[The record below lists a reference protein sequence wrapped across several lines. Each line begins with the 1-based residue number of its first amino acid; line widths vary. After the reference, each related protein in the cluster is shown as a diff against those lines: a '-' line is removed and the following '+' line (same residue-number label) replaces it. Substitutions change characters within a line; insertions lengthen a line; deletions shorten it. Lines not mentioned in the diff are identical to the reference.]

1 MRRKKSIASC
11 FAIGALLCTLT
22 SSGIPVYAASANAL
36 TVAEAG
42 KASLTEVQDI
52 RNASEQ
58 NIREIVK
65 AAIKSTEQGDQQ
77 EPLGTAIVRIAGA
90 SVKSGAADYETAAA
104 RSEQSVQTAVQSE
117 SQPETAVESA
127 AQVQEQEQPETAEST
142 IAPELEGKVIT
153 TVDTYLNIR
162 QEPAQDSEV
171 VGRLYEGSAGTVLE
185 TADGWTKISSGD
197 VEGWVHNDYV
207 VSGADA
213 QSYAEQTLKQ
223 VAVVQEDG
231 IRVRAGASIDSTWVG
246 VVNSG
251 ESYVIVPE
259 ETAEPESSEAAPAET
274 ESQTAEETETAAE
287 TAVVTE
293 AETQAVS
300 TEAAETE
307 STQAAAETAES
318 QSEPTEAETE
328 AEPLNWVKIEYEDGE
343 EGYVC
348 ADYVTAEFSLGA
360 AKSMEAIRAEEQ
372 AAAEKAAAEKA
383 AAEKKASQKTS
394 AASSSSSETSGAA
407 AAGESGWVSLGEFKI
422 TAYCGGACCNG
433 KWAGTTASGAVP
445 SEGRTIA
452 VAPWIIPY
460 GTQVKIAGM
469 DGVFV
474 AEDTG
479 GFANKNPY
487 QIDLF
492 VADHGSAGSWG
503 VRYREVWVKR

>member
-42 KASLTEVQDI
+42 KASLAEVQDI

-58 NIREIVK
+58 NTREIVK

-117 SQPETAVESA
+117 SQPETAAEPA
-127 AQVQEQEQPETAEST
+127 EQVQEQEQPETAEST

-162 QEPAQDSEV
+162 QEPSQDSEV

-207 VSGADA
+207 VSGTDA

-231 IRVRAGASIDSTWVG
+231 IRVRAGASVDSTWIG

-251 ESYVIVPE
+251 EAYVVVPE

-274 ESQTAEETETAAE
+274 ESQTAEETETAEEPA
-287 TAVVTE
+287 AVTE
-293 AETQAVS
+293 AETEAVS
-300 TEAAETE
+300 TEMTEAENA
-307 STQAAAETAES
+307 QAAPAETAES
-318 QSEPTEAETE
+318 QSEPQTETETE
-328 AEPLNWVKIEYEDGE
+328 AEPLSWVKIEYEDGE

-348 ADYVTAEFSLGA
+348 ADYVNTEFSLGT
-360 AKSMEAIRAEEQ
+360 AKSMDEIKAEEQ
-372 AAAEKAAAEKA
+372 AAAEKE
-383 AAEKKASQKTS
+383 AAEKKASQKAS
-394 AASSSSSETSGAA
+394 ASTSETSGTAA
-407 AAGESGWVSLGEFKI
+407 ESESGWVSLGEFKI

-433 KWAGTTASGAVP
+433 KWAGTTASGATP

-469 DGVFV
+469 DGVYV